1 MIAPNLFPSTTRL
14 PQPYFPSQCLL
25 HMLIHPH
32 ALADAAQCKPQ
43 RASCRE
49 MSSGGGG
56 CEGGSKAASGR
67 VSPACLHTQP
77 HSRVTTM
84 AGTQQLERSATEQL
98 GAGPAPP
105 ELRQLAERA
114 NAALAKGQQ
123 QLAAEQG
130 EAAGWEPRRSC
141 RPRLRSEAIASLPQQ
156 LVLLLA
162 RQSSC
167 GAAVSLTAPPAAD
180 RRFPML
186 CRRRRCRHRRRRAF
200 CLPPEGMRRVYPR
213 LLHARA
219 PACRHKGRAGPRRHG
234 CGGAGAAGRGRA
246 HPHVQA
252 SARRESGCPALECCT
267 VLP

>member
-1 MIAPNLFPSTTRL
+1 
-14 PQPYFPSQCLL
+14 
-25 HMLIHPH
+25 
-32 ALADAAQCKPQ
+32 
-43 RASCRE
+43 
-49 MSSGGGG
+49 
-56 CEGGSKAASGR
+56 
-67 VSPACLHTQP
+67 
-77 HSRVTTM
+77 M

-180 RRFPML
+180 RRFPTL
-186 CRRRRCRHRRRRAF
+186 CRRRRCRHRVAARSAAHRRACGVFTPAF
-200 CLPPEGMRRVYPR
+200 CMPERLPAGTKDE
-213 LLHARA
+213 L
-219 PACRHKGRAGPRRHG
+219 GRADTAAAELAPRDEDAHTRTYRRAR
-234 CGGAGAAGRGRA
+234 GGSQAGR
-246 HPHVQA
+246 
-252 SARRESGCPALECCT
+252 PALECCT